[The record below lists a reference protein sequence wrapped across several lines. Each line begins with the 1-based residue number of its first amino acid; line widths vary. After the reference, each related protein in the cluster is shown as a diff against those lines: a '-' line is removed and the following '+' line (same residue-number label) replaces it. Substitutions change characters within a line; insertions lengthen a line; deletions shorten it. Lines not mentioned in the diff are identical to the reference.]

1 MKKLAISTLIIIML
15 TFVIP
20 LNSALGQTRIVGV
33 SAGDT
38 FRYTYNLD
46 FNQNNSTDLT
56 LPSYIEQLFDQAKT
70 IEWAQLTITNVSG
83 TQVTAQT
90 LLHYNNGTEQTSTQ
104 TTDVETGQDNLS
116 SFIVASN
123 LNQDDPIYPGQTSN
137 TINETIT
144 RNYPSGS
151 RQINHQSIISNYNV
165 TQDELLGFSMTGFQ
179 EQNRQDI
186 YWDKQLGV
194 LVEMSYNMV
203 TQSQTLNANVTMKLT
218 LVDSNTLTIPEFPTF
233 ISVLLI
239 TAATVTATMLF
250 KGKAKR
256 PKTKT
261 DIRTP

>member
-1 MKKLAISTLIIIML
+1 MKKLAISILIIITL
-15 TFVIP
+15 TLAIP
-20 LNSALGQTRIVGV
+20 LNSALGQTRTVGV

-38 FRYTYNLD
+38 FKYNYNLD
-46 FNQNNSTDLT
+46 FNVNNNTDLT

-90 LLHYNNGTEQTSTQ
+90 LLHYNNGTEQAGTQ

-123 LNQDDPIYPGQTSN
+123 LNQGDPLYPGQISN
-137 TINETIT
+137 AINETIT

-165 TQDELLGFSMTGFQ
+165 TQDELLGFNVTGFQ
-179 EQNRQDI
+179 EENQQDI

-203 TQSQTLNANVTMKLT
+203 TQSQALNANVTMKLT

-233 ISVLLI
+233 TPVLLI
-239 TAATVTATMLF
+239 AAATVTAIVLF
-250 KGKAKR
+250 KRKSK
-256 PKTKT
+256 KTENQN
-261 DIRTP
+261 